1 MTETEQQ
8 AIESYNAGLAHMRAG
23 RLAEARVCYEHALAI
38 RPRYGRAHHNLA
50 AVLDDLGAHESAEAH
65 FRAAIAA
72 DPNAAEPWAGLAG
85 NQRLRGR
92 LGAARQAYEHAL
104 GLRVEF
110 PTARWNLALIDL
122 AEGKFAAGWMNY
134 LFRPT
139 VDRKA
144 APLVEL
150 PSDLSGTVIE
160 IVDEQGLGDAL
171 FFLRFAP
178 LLRARGAAIRYHAD
192 PRLAGIV
199 SRMLE
204 FGTASPNAGTIR
216 VALGDLPYLL
226 NVETC
231 PPPLSVPV
239 LADRNA
245 ALAARLREAGPP
257 PYVGLTWRAGQRTEG
272 FLFKEVPLEPLGRA
286 VAETSGTLV
295 SVQRNPQPGDHAQL
309 EQATGRKIADL
320 SSHNDDLE
328 DMLALMHLLDD
339 YVGVSNTNIHLR
351 AATGTC
357 GRVLIPNPAEY
368 RWMAAG
374 NTSPWF
380 AGFHLYRQAPDG
392 PTSEKSWDAALT
404 RLAGDLQ
411 S

>member
-1 MTETEQQ
+1 MTETEDQ
-8 AIESYNAGLAHMRAG
+8 AIQSYNAGLAHMREG
-23 RLAEARVCYEHALAI
+23 RLIEARTAYERAIAI

-50 AVLDDLGAHESAEAH
+50 AVLDDLGEHERAESH

-104 GLRVEF
+104 ALRVEF
-110 PTARWNLALIDL
+110 PAARWNLALIDL
-122 AEGKFAAGWMNY
+122 AEGKFAEGWMNY

-139 VDRKA
+139 VDRQV

-150 PSDLSGTVIE
+150 PKELGGTVVE

-178 LLRARGAAIRYHAD
+178 LLRARGAAIRYEPD

-199 SRMLE
+199 SRMLDV
-204 FGTASPNAGTIR
+204 GTATSTAPTIR

-226 NVETC
+226 NAETC
-231 PPPLSVPV
+231 PPPLPIPV
-239 LADRNA
+239 LADRTA
-245 ALAARLREAGPP
+245 AMAARLRDAGPP

-272 FLFKEVPLEPLGRA
+272 FLFKEIPFEPLGHA
-286 VAETSGTLV
+286 VAHAKRTLV
-295 SVQRNPQPGDHAQL
+295 SVQRNPEADDHARL
-309 EQATGRKIADL
+309 EQAAGWKIADL
-320 SSHNDDLE
+320 SKHNDDLE

-339 YVGVSNTNIHLR
+339 YVAVSNTNIHLR
-351 AATGTC
+351 AATGKG

-374 NTSPWF
+374 TTSPWF
-380 AGFHLYRQAPDG
+380 AGFALYRQSLDG
-392 PTSEKSWDAALT
+392 AWDTALT
-404 RLAGDLQ
+404 RLADDLR